1 MKEKEYERGTADVFF
16 ISDDGT
22 GGFGSGE
29 NYDKLFDGSTSTK
42 WCLNGGEGNPI
53 YVIFHATHPIYVTGY
68 KITTAN
74 DNASY
79 SGRNPK
85 TWTFYGST
93 ADSNPGKD
101 DASWEVIASVAN
113 DTKLQDV
120 NFTTYTYKLPAET
133 TKAYQSFK
141 WEITAR
147 KGGGNNV
154 IQVSEFMPTY
164 TDALVGV
171 GRPDSDWTNVNAVTL
186 PFPNRGGVYNLA
198 GQRLSRPMKGINIVQ
213 GKKFINVQ

>member
-1 MKEKEYERGTADVFF
+1 M
-16 ISDDGT
+16 
-22 GGFGSGE
+22 
-29 NYDKLFDGSTSTK
+29 
-42 WCLNGGEGNPI
+42 
-53 YVIFHATHPIYVTGY
+53 TGY

-120 NFTTYTYKLPAET
+120 NYTTYTYKLPAET

-171 GRPDSDWTNVNAVTL
+171 GRPDSDWTNVNTVLL